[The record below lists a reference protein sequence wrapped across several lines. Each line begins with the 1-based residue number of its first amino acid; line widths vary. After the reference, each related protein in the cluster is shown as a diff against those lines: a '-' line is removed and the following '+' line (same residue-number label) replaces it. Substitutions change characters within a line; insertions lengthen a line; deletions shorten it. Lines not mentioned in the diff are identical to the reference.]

1 MMQKIEKALA
11 FVLGSLLA
19 LMVLD
24 VTWQILTRFLPM
36 QPSSY
41 TEEVARYLL
50 VWIGLLGG
58 AYAYRKKSHL
68 GIDLLTNALHG
79 AKRRALQIFVV
90 LVCFAFSA
98 MAMVYGGAK
107 LMLLTFELEQYSAA
121 LGLPMG
127 FVYSVLPL
135 SGLLIC
141 LFSVD
146 HLIQLVTAKEELPP
160 VSDSEVHP
168 YTDSNDDAEASA
180 TGREPQQKQKQPKAA
195 VEA

>member
-1 MMQKIEKALA
+1 MQKIEKALA
-11 FVLGSLLA
+11 VVLGSLLA

-41 TEEVARYLL
+41 TEELARYLL

-58 AYAYRKKSHL
+58 AYAYRKRSHL

-90 LVCFAFSA
+90 LVCFAFAAS
-98 MAMVYGGAK
+98 AMVYGGTK

-121 LGLPMG
+121 LNVPMG
-127 FVYSVLPL
+127 YVYSVLPL
-135 SGLLIC
+135 SGVLIC
-141 LFSVD
+141 IFSID
-146 HLIQLVTAKEELPP
+146 HLIELVNAKEELPADF
-160 VSDSEVHP
+160 DSEVHP
-168 YTDSNDDAEASA
+168 YTDDAQPADAQALKE
-180 TGREPQQKQKQPKAA
+180 KQKQPEAA

>member
-1 MMQKIEKALA
+1 MMQKVEKALGT
-11 FVLGSLLA
+11 VLAALLA

-41 TEEVARYLL
+41 TEELARYLL

-58 AYAYRKKSHL
+58 AFAYRKRSHL

-79 AKRRALQIFVV
+79 NARKFLQIFVV
-90 LVCFAFSA
+90 MVCFVFAA
-98 MAMVYGGAK
+98 GAMVYGGSK

-121 LGLPMG
+121 LNIPMG
-127 FVYSVLPL
+127 YVYSVLPL

-146 HLIQLVTAKEELPP
+146 HLVELVRAKVELPADFD
-160 VSDSEVHP
+160 SDVHP
-168 YTDSNDDAEASA
+168 YSEGLES
-180 TGREPQQKQKQPKAA
+180 GGVMSEQKEKQKQPEAA
-195 VEA
+195 EA

>member
-1 MMQKIEKALA
+1 MQKIEKALG
-11 FVLGSLLA
+11 FVLGTLLA

-58 AYAYRKKSHL
+58 AYAYRKRSHL
-68 GIDLLTNALHG
+68 GIDLLSNALHG

-90 LVCFAFSA
+90 LVCFAFA
-98 MAMVYGGAK
+98 ALAMVYGGAK

-121 LGLPMG
+121 LNLPMG
-127 FVYSVLPL
+127 YVYSVLPL

-141 LFSVD
+141 LFSID
-146 HLIQLVTAKEELPP
+146 HLIELVTAKEELP
-160 VSDSEVHP
+160 SEFDSEVHP
-168 YTDSNDDAEASA
+168 YTDGTDDVDASADAE
-180 TGREPQQKQKQPKAA
+180 TKQKQKQPEAA

>member
-11 FVLGSLLA
+11 LVLGSLLA
-19 LMVLD
+19 LMVVD

-41 TEEVARYLL
+41 TEELARYLL
-50 VWIGLLGG
+50 VWIGILGG
-58 AYAYRKKSHL
+58 AYAFRKKSHL

-79 AKRRALQIFVV
+79 AARKSVQVFVV
-90 LVCFAFSA
+90 LVCFAFAAS
-98 MAMVYGGAK
+98 AMVYGGTK

-121 LGLPMG
+121 LNIPMG

-141 LFSVD
+141 IFSLD
-146 HLIQLVTAKEELPP
+146 QLVELLTAKQELPAEF
-160 VSDSEVHP
+160 DSGVHP
-168 YTDSNDDAEASA
+168 YTEGADSEASVA
-180 TGREPQQKQKQPKAA
+180 QKEKQKQPEAA

>member
-11 FVLGSLLA
+11 FVLGALLA
-19 LMVLD
+19 LMVID

-50 VWIGLLGG
+50 VWIGILGG
-58 AYAYRKKSHL
+58 AYAFRKRSHL
-68 GIDLLTNALHG
+68 GIDLLTNALSG
-79 AKRRALQIFVV
+79 TARKAVQVFIV
-90 LVCFAFSA
+90 LVCFAFAAS
-98 MAMVYGGAK
+98 AMVYGGAK

-121 LGLPMG
+121 LNIPMG
-127 FVYSVLPL
+127 YVYSVLPL

-141 LFSVD
+141 LFSLD
-146 HLIQLVTAKEELPP
+146 QLVELVTGKESVTAASVLDEMVVIDEAEVAAPVKE
-160 VSDSEVHP
+160 
-168 YTDSNDDAEASA
+168 
-180 TGREPQQKQKQPKAA
+180 KQKQPEAA